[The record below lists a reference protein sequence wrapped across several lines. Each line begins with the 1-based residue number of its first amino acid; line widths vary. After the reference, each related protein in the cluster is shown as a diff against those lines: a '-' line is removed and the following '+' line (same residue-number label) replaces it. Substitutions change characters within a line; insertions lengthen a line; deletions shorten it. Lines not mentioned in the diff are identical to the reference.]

1 MNETRNHTSCDLNSD
16 TRGMVQEEVKIKIKS
31 DQVATLELVCN
42 DKQCKIQVRGFDPRS
57 A

>member
-1 MNETRNHTSCDLNSD
+1 MNETRNHTSCDPNDD
-16 TRGMVQEEVKIKIKS
+16 TRGMVQEVKIKIKS